1 MICHVGLASEFRNCF
16 KKKIQKRLYGGI
28 WNRIDGLSIKKVG
41 QAWIFIDRIAPYGLS
56 GRHDVVEEITNTV
69 IHELLHLCG
78 VRDESA
84 TRFGTELVK

>member
-1 MICHVGLASEFRNCF
+1 MICHVGLVSEFKNCF

-56 GRHDVVEEITNTV
+56 GRYDVIKEITNTI
-69 IHELLHLCG
+69 IHELLHLIGCN
-78 VRDESA
+78 ENEA
-84 TRFGTELVK
+84 IFGENLVK